1 MTTPL
6 SLIKQEVHAEGFQV
20 RHDMYGMYIC
30 SDEEA
35 EYEDEGHRS
44 VGFDGRTHYLTL
56 SAAYRNAQR
65 IHCWDPA
72 A

>member
-1 MTTPL
+1 MTLPIST
-6 SLIKQEVHAEGFQV
+6 IKQEVHAEGFQV
-20 RHDMYGMYIC
+20 RHDMHGMYIC

-35 EYEDEGHRS
+35 EYEDEGHPS

-56 SAAYRNAQR
+56 NAAYRNAHR
-65 IHCWDPA
+65 IHCVEQA